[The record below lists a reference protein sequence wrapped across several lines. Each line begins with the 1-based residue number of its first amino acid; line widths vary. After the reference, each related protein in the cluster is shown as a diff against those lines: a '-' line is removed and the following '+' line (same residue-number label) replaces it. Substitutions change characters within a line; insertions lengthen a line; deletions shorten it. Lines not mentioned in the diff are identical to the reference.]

1 MVGSFVFEAELRQ
14 RTGKGEARRL
24 RRGNRV
30 PAIVYGGDDNPL
42 GIMLDHNKVIK
53 SLENESV
60 YSHVLT
66 VKVDGKEEQ
75 VILKAL
81 QRHPSKPIVMHM
93 DFQRVSATARIRL
106 HVPLHF
112 INQEISIGV
121 KKGGVVTHSMVDV
134 EVACLPD
141 RLPEYIEVD
150 LANVDVGQSVHLSD
164 LSVPEGVEIAALAHG
179 IEHDLPV
186 AAIHS
191 GKGAEPAEASA

>member
-112 INQEISIGV
+112 INQEISIVV
-121 KKGGVVTHSMVDV
+121 KK
-134 EVACLPD
+134 
-141 RLPEYIEVD
+141 
-150 LANVDVGQSVHLSD
+150 
-164 LSVPEGVEIAALAHG
+164 
-179 IEHDLPV
+179 
-186 AAIHS
+186 
-191 GKGAEPAEASA
+191 

>member
-1 MVGSFVFEAELRQ
+1 M
-14 RTGKGEARRL
+14 
-24 RRGNRV
+24 
-30 PAIVYGGDDNPL
+30 
-42 GIMLDHNKVIK
+42 
-53 SLENESV
+53 
-60 YSHVLT
+60 
-66 VKVDGKEEQ
+66 
-75 VILKAL
+75 
-81 QRHPSKPIVMHM
+81 
-93 DFQRVSATARIRL
+93 
-106 HVPLHF
+106 
-112 INQEISIGV
+112 
-121 KKGGVVTHSMVDV
+121 THSMVDV